1 MIKQK
6 YILHVI
12 SLYLRRRSIFIVFI
26 VGYPLK
32 TSKKMALNFFPRSPQ
47 RVFKYYLAEIW
58 MKY

>member
-32 TSKKMALNFFPRSPQ
+32 TSKKMALNFFRGVLSEYSNITWL
-47 RVFKYYLAEIW
+47 KSG
-58 MKY
+58 